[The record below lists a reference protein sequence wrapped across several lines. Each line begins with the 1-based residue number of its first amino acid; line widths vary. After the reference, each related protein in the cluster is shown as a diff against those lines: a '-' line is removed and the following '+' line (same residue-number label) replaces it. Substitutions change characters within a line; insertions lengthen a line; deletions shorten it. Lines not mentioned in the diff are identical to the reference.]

1 MNPSK
6 LHSTLLNELNIVAR
20 GDEVISAEEPQ
31 YPVIV
36 RLRPMRGADSVA
48 ALTTL
53 PPMEMERRLS
63 AFSAVAG
70 KATRTEI
77 EALSQHGA
85 VEMVWLDEPV
95 YALLDR
101 SIPLLGINSVWQ
113 GGNEGAGIK
122 VCVIDT
128 GVDADH
134 PDLQGR
140 VIARKDFTGE
150 GEEDGNGHGT
160 HVAGIIGGDGTVSQ
174 GRIKGV
180 APRAEILGAKVL
192 RNDGGGKMSTVIAAL
207 EWALD
212 EGAQI
217 ANLSLGSRTPS
228 DGTDATSVACNEA
241 VAAGLIVMVAAGN
254 EGPDA
259 GTLNSPGV
267 ARDVITVGASTF
279 SDGIATFSSRGP
291 TKDGR
296 IKPDVLL
303 PGDGITSLRAGGTS
317 AGQVVNEYYTVMSG
331 TSMATPH
338 AAGLAALML
347 TVNSTL
353 KPADVKAIFQQSC
366 KTLGLDPNTQGRGR
380 VQGDVAVR
388 LATPPINQPPTTTP
402 PTPNEGNDGCLGA
415 ISRWFRSS

>member
-6 LHSTLLNELNIVAR
+6 LHPALLNELNVVAR
-20 GDEVISAEEPQ
+20 GEEIFSAEEPQ

-36 RLRPMRGADSVA
+36 RLRPMRGAESIA

-53 PPMEMERRLS
+53 PPMEMERQLLT
-63 AFSAVAG
+63 FSSVAG
-70 KATRTEI
+70 RATRGEI
-77 EALSQHGA
+77 EALSQHSA

-95 YALLDR
+95 YATLDR
-101 SIPLLGINSVWQ
+101 SIPLLGINTIWQ
-113 GGNEGAGIK
+113 SGNEGAGVK

-128 GVDADH
+128 GVDAAH

-160 HVAGIIGGDGTVSQ
+160 HVAGIVAGDGTVSQ

-241 VAAGLIVMVAAGN
+241 VAAGLIVIVAAGN
-254 EGPDA
+254 EGPDPK
-259 GTLNSPGV
+259 TLNAPGV

-279 SDGIATFSSRGP
+279 SDGIAAFSSRGP
-291 TKDGR
+291 TADGR
-296 IKPDVLL
+296 IKPDILL
-303 PGDGITSLRAGGTS
+303 PGEGITALRAKGT
-317 AGQVVNEYYTVMSG
+317 ALGQVVNEYYTVMSG

-338 AAGLAALML
+338 AAGLAALMVA
-347 TVNSTL
+347 VNPTL

-388 LATPPINQPPTTTP
+388 LATPATTPPPNTP
-402 PTPNEGNDGCLGA
+402 PTPTGNDGCLAA
-415 ISRWFRSS
+415 ISRFFGGS